1 MTQGAFVERRQILDV
16 VLIANE
22 VVDEKKRSREEGV
35 VFKID
40 FEKAYDYVDWD
51 FLDHVL
57 ERKGFSLRWRS
68 WMRGCLSSAT
78 FAILV
83 NGNAKGWVKAFRG
96 LRQGD
101 PLSPFLF
108 TNVAD
113 VLSRL
118 VVKAEERGLIEGF
131 KVGRNRTRVSHLQF
145 VDDTVLFA
153 RASLEELISLKL
165 ILLVSG
171 RLSRLRMNLNKSTLS
186 GINITIDQ
194 TTRLASLPDC
204 AVFE

>member
-1 MTQGAFVERRQILDV
+1 
-16 VLIANE
+16 
-22 VVDEKKRSREEGV
+22 
-35 VFKID
+35 
-40 FEKAYDYVDWD
+40 
-51 FLDHVL
+51 
-57 ERKGFSLRWRS
+57 
-68 WMRGCLSSAT
+68 MRGCLSLAT

-83 NGNAKGWVKAFRG
+83 NGNAKVWVKAFRD

-108 TNVAD
+108 TIVVD

-118 VVKAEERGLIEGF
+118 VVRAEEKGLIEGF
-131 KVGRNRTRVSHLQF
+131 RVGRNRTRVSHLQF